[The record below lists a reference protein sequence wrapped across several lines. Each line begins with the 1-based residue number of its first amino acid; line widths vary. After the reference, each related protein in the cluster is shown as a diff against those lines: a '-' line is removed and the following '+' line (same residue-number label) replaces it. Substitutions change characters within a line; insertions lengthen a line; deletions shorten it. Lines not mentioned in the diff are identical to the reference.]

1 MHCLDRFYLNEENYL
16 RYLSMLNSLLYLENA
31 KVVLDK
37 NPEQVLDNNLT
48 CIQKEFE
55 QNIPS
60 IVLCSDPFH
69 KVEFLNRLINS
80 VENTIIFVDIDL
92 LYTGYV
98 ESGMIQKKDNVIIFH
113 PDKVSW
119 KEKLSEIISKVSK
132 EKFLVVIDSFNGV
145 YNMFDDLES
154 ARFINSCIMLLSSVG
169 RQTSSSVVIT
179 AMARKKENNG
189 WVLSPGG
196 KQIIKSAKTW
206 VYFLKKIKNNLTI
219 STLEDID

>member
-1 MHCLDRFYLNEENYL
+1 M
-16 RYLSMLNSLLYLENA
+16 
-31 KVVLDK
+31 VLDK
-37 NPEQVLDNNLT
+37 SHEQILDNNLT
-48 CIQKEFE
+48 YIQNEFE
-55 QNIPS
+55 QNSPS
-60 IVLCSDPFH
+60 IVLCSEPFH

-113 PDKVSW
+113 PDKTSW
-119 KEKLSEIISKVSK
+119 KEKFSEIISKVSK

-154 ARFINSCIMLLSSVG
+154 ARFINSCIMLLSSIG

-179 AMARKKENNG
+179 AMARKKENNK
-189 WVLSPGG
+189 WILSPGG
-196 KQIIKSAKTW
+196 KQIIKSEKTG
-206 VYFLKKIKNNLTI
+206 VYFLKKTENSLVI
-219 STLEDID
+219 SNLEDVDANSKIFRIE

>member
-1 MHCLDRFYLNEENYL
+1 M
-16 RYLSMLNSLLYLENA
+16 
-31 KVVLDK
+31 VLDK
-37 NPEQVLDNNLT
+37 SHEQILDNNLT
-48 CIQKEFE
+48 HIQNEFE
-55 QNIPS
+55 QNTPS
-60 IVLCSDPFH
+60 IVLCSEPFH

-113 PDKVSW
+113 PDKTSW
-119 KEKLSEIISKVSK
+119 KEKFSEIISKVSK

-154 ARFINSCIMLLSSVG
+154 ARFINSCIMLLSSTG

-179 AMARKKENNG
+179 AMARKKENTG
-189 WVLSPGG
+189 WILSPGG
-196 KQIIKSAKTW
+196 KQIIKSGKTG
-206 VYFLKKIKNNLTI
+206 VYFLKKTENNLVI
-219 STLEDID
+219 SNLEDVDANSKVFRIE